1 MPERIR
7 SLQTLRFLAITLVFL
22 SHCSFIVGP
31 TGGALFSSAGAF
43 GVSVFICLSGFL
55 TFIARSGKGA
65 APAPI
70 FGLRRVGKKIWK
82 FYPLHVVTFLA
93 ALPLATFALSGGL
106 VSRAEALVAVINL
119 CLLQSWVP
127 DSAVYFSFNA
137 VSWFLSTYV
146 LMIIATPFLM
156 RLIACLKRGR
166 KEAHRSVF
174 VGAIA
179 ALAIIE
185 FFLAAVSDGWSH
197 AHWLLYIFPPVR
209 LLDFGAGMLLGS
221 LYCESDRFNSRT
233 ARKTFLGGGLSA
245 MLAVAAC
252 VAYKAQ
258 VGAAAPAC
266 FYSAIWLVPTLLII
280 GLFVVAD
287 RSGLS
292 CLLGFTPLVAL
303 GNISMEFFLVHQLVL
318 RYVSRSCD
326 VYAAPLV
333 AAAVCYALAWVL
345 SWGYAKADDAI
356 RGAVRTSR
364 S

>member
-106 VSRAEALVAVINL
+106 VSIAEALVAVINL

-233 ARKTFLGGGLSA
+233 ARKTFLGGGSLQCSQLRHALHIKPKWVLQLPLAFTRQYGSCPHCSSSAYLLSRI
-245 MLAVAAC
+245 
-252 VAYKAQ
+252 AQ
-258 VGAAAPAC
+258 GCPAC
-266 FYSAIWLVPTLLII
+266 SDSLRSLRSAI
-280 GLFVVAD
+280 
-287 RSGLS
+287 
-292 CLLGFTPLVAL
+292 
-303 GNISMEFFLVHQLVL
+303 
-318 RYVSRSCD
+318 
-326 VYAAPLV
+326 
-333 AAAVCYALAWVL
+333 
-345 SWGYAKADDAI
+345 
-356 RGAVRTSR
+356 
-364 S
+364 

>member
-1 MPERIR
+1 MSERIK

-22 SHCSFIVGP
+22 SHCSFIAGP

-70 FGLRRVGKKIWK
+70 LGLWRAGKKIWK

-93 ALPLATFALSGGL
+93 ALPLSAFALNGGL
-106 VSRAEALVAVINL
+106 ASMAEALVAVINL

-146 LMIIATPFLM
+146 LMIVSTPFLM
-156 RLIACLKRGR
+156 RLIARLEMKR
-166 KEAHRSVF
+166 KETRQSVL
-174 VGAIA
+174 VGVIVV
-179 ALAIIE
+179 LAIIE
-185 FFLAAVSDGWSH
+185 FAIAAASGSWSH

-209 LLDFGAGMLLGS
+209 LLDFAAGMLLGS
-221 LYCESDRFNSRT
+221 LYCESNRFNSRVV
-233 ARKTFLGGGLSA
+233 RKTFLGGGLAA
-245 MLAVAAC
+245 MIAVAAC

-266 FYSAIWLVPTLLII
+266 FYSAIWLVPTLFII
-280 GLFVVAD
+280 GLFVVVD
-287 RSGLS
+287 RSKLS
-292 CLLGFTPLVAL
+292 RVFGFTPLVAL

-318 RYVSRSCD
+318 RYASRGFD
-326 VYAAPLV
+326 VCAAPL
-333 AAAVCYALAWVL
+333 AAAAACYALAWAL
-345 SWGYAKADDAI
+345 SWGYAKIDGAI
-356 RGAVRTSR
+356 REGARASR
-364 S
+364 L